1 MILVDTSVWIDFLR
15 QSDQDLVDIMRSYL
29 KRNDVFAISAVFG
42 ELLQGAKNKREQKII
57 QEIWLNLPKVDEIE
71 LFIKAGELS
80 NKYRLYDMGVGIVDC
95 YIMAGALQNNL
106 ALWTLDK
113 KLAIATEK
121 VLDHS

>member
-15 QSDQDLVDIMRSYL
+15 QSDQDLVDIMKSYL

-57 QEIWLNLPKVDEIE
+57 QEIWLNLPKINEE
-71 LFIKAGELS
+71 ALFIKAGHLS
-80 NKYRLYDMGVGIVDC
+80 NKHRLYAMDVGIIDC
-95 YIMAGALQNNL
+95 YILAGALDNDL

-113 KLAIATEK
+113 KLMAATEK
-121 VLDHS
+121 VLTEN